1 MLNYDGDSLEDD
13 TMVTPGLHLT
23 ASTHE
28 FNFHLPLNTERVRP
42 ESGEHDYQNPTISV
56 DRITPSASAPV
67 SNLQRIF
74 ITSDEN
80 RDDISDDN
88 PDLSQISFVTDAL
101 NDVFHT
107 DFNFKDKETE
117 REVSGKGRSHQIKSS
132 ANRNKSS
139 AEASS
144 TQNCDAKNIPTEQE
158 KGKYKECKCNKY
170 ASRQQILSSTDD
182 PSSEDI
188 LSDVDVESHQ
198 IFCTKGTT
206 KKRERKIK
214 KVLINNDGAVAES
227 DINIDSVDDVDDYAL
242 NTESETDDYKVS
254 QRAAQGQVFASSSS
268 SSLDTEN
275 KSDDDKGAM
284 ISARISNPNLDQVDR
299 CDNEIIPTTSQNSA
313 MTESVEEKSEK
324 ELTEKAL
331 DNLKLEEEPESSKDH
346 SDNLCNCDNS
356 SDKNDCSPG
365 DGNLVQIIKDGSPSV
380 SGVNSSVPTTQSSN
394 MSNLE
399 VPVVRRIKYNV
410 SPNRSSNNSP
420 SINDYDWDRERYV
433 CSVC

>member
-13 TMVTPGLHLT
+13 TMINPGLHLT

-117 REVSGKGRSHQIKSS
+117 REVTGKGRSHQIKSS
-132 ANRNKSS
+132 AKRNRSA

-144 TQNCDAKNIPTEQE
+144 TENCDMKNTPTDDERV
-158 KGKYKECKCNKY
+158 KAKECKCNKY
-170 ASRQQILSSTDD
+170 GNRQQILSSTDD
-182 PSSEDI
+182 PSSEDF
-188 LSDVDVESHQ
+188 LSDVDTESHQ
-198 IFCTKGTT
+198 IYCTKGTT
-206 KKRERKIK
+206 KKKERKLK
-214 KVLINNDGAVAES
+214 KVAMQHDGAVAKS
-227 DINIDSVDDVDDYAL
+227 DINNVSFDPVHAL
-242 NTESETDDYKVS
+242 NNESETDDYKVS
-254 QRAAQGQVFASSSS
+254 QRAAQGQIFASSSS
-268 SSLDTEN
+268 SSLETEN

-284 ISARISNPNLDQVDR
+284 ISARISNPKMDQVD
-299 CDNEIIPTTSQNSA
+299 NEIMPTTSQNSA
-313 MTESVEEKSEK
+313 MTESLEEKSEK

-331 DNLKLEEEPESSKDH
+331 CNLKLDEEPESSTDH
-346 SDNLCNCDNS
+346 SASLCDCDNPGDNKDS
-356 SDKNDCSPG
+356 SPG
-365 DGNLVQIIKDGSPSV
+365 DKNMVQNKHDCSPSV
-380 SGVNSSVPTTQSSN
+380 SGTNSSAHSTRSSN
-394 MSNLE
+394 MSTLE
-399 VPVVRRIKYNV
+399 VPVVQRIKYNV
-410 SPNRSSNNSP
+410 SPSRSGNNSP
-420 SINDYDWDRERYV
+420 SITDYDWDRERYV
-433 CSVC
+433 CI